1 MQGATRVPCAFLR
14 RCDGR
19 ADSQERGQ
27 PNDDDLEPRGRL
39 WFRRHP
45 SPGGSELS
53 YYEKSLLFR

>member
-1 MQGATRVPCAFLR
+1 MHGVRVLR

-19 ADSQERGQ
+19 ADMQERGQ
-27 PNDDDLEPRGRL
+27 PNDDLARGRL